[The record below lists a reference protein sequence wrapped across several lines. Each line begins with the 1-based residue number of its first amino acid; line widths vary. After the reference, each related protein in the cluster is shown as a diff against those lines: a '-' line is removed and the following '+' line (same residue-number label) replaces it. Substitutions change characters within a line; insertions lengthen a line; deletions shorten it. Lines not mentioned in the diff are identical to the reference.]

1 MAWTAMAG
9 KHTFVVP
16 DEHQARALA
25 DAFVA
30 FGYPLVMAGPHDMS
44 RFVPEWDREVSV
56 TDWTVTVLD
65 EGPYATDAQGSREWE
80 AVSRS
85 ARLLAREH
93 RGYFLLGMEFDVS
106 QLATMNPGRDLLTY
120 RNPGARPARPALRPR
135 AAAFTH
141 ATLTLECEPPQG
153 SGVDLGGLYEVPW
166 ASLEHAYGQAEDVP
180 ALIQGLVRDDGEWSD
195 LLGELVGGMVLHQ
208 GSCYSATPHVIPFLA
223 RLICSDAF
231 FADRRADLYLDLLY
245 AATRHGNSLITDAD
259 RAAARGR
266 QLYPA
271 PWTPEVRDAVK
282 AVTPALLARWEH
294 EPSLIKVMLA
304 SLAGLF
310 PEHGAV
316 LRDEIRQVAD
326 RYPGSSVAVF
336 SDLLLALADGDAE
349 RARRPAELLADGLG
363 RVDLADL
370 DAPQLPMETRVTNV
384 VWEACLRIT
393 AA

>member
-9 KHTFVVP
+9 RRTFVVP
-16 DEHQARALA
+16 DEHQARTLA

-30 FGYPLVMAGPHDMS
+30 FGYPLVIAGPHDMS
-44 RFVPEWDREVSV
+44 RFVPEWDRDRAV
-56 TDWTVTVLD
+56 TDWTVTVVD

-85 ARLLAREH
+85 ARLMAREH
-93 RGYFLLGMEFDVS
+93 RGYFLHGMEFDVS
-106 QLATMNPGRDLLTY
+106 QLATMVPGHDLLTH

-135 AAAFTH
+135 AAALTH

-153 SGVDLGGLYEVPW
+153 SGVDLGGLDEVPW

-180 ALIQGLVRDDGEWSD
+180 ALIQDLVRDDGEWSE

-231 FADRRADLYLDLLY
+231 AASRRAPLYLDLLY
-245 AATRHGNSLITDAD
+245 AATRYGTSLVTDAD

-266 QLYPA
+266 QPVPD
-271 PWTPEVRDAVK
+271 PWTPEVRDAVQ
-282 AVTPALLARWEH
+282 AVTPALLARWGR
-294 EPSLIKVMLA
+294 EPPRIKVMLA

-310 PEHGAV
+310 PEHGAA

-326 RYPGSSVAVF
+326 CYPGSSVAVF
-336 SDLLLALADGDAE
+336 SDLLVALADGDAE
-349 RARRPAELLADGLG
+349 RAGRQAGLLADDLG
-363 RVDLADL
+363 RVDPAGL
-370 DAPQLPMETRVTNV
+370 DAPLLPMETRVTNV